1 MISDISQLDLTD
13 MYKHH
18 PTIAEY
24 PFFSRVHGA
33 FSEIDQVLNHKTN
46 LNKFNKIEI
55 MQTIFSNQNKKSIP
69 EVKQKIYKNVKIN
82 SYKQPMVLKKKKK
95 KEKHHKQGFSDGSV
109 VKNLPA
115 NAGDMG
121 WIPDSGRSHTL

>member
-24 PFFSRVHGA
+24 PFFSRVYGA

-69 EVKQKIYKNVKIN
+69 EVKQKIYKKCEN
-82 SYKQPMVLKKKKK
+82 
-95 KEKHHKQGFSDGSV
+95 
-109 VKNLPA
+109 
-115 NAGDMG
+115 
-121 WIPDSGRSHTL
+121 

>member
-1 MISDISQLDLTD
+1 
-13 MYKHH
+13 
-18 PTIAEY
+18 
-24 PFFSRVHGA
+24 
-33 FSEIDQVLNHKTN
+33 
-46 LNKFNKIEI
+46 

-82 SYKQPMVLKKKKK
+82 SYKQPMFLRKK

-109 VKNLPA
+109 VKNLPT

-121 WIPDSGRSHTL
+121 WILDSGRSHTL